1 MTCDQLLI
9 ALILVNITC
18 DQLHRLAIG
27 HAVASMLVGLG
38 VARRS
43 KDCATTF
50 PLPLFDRLAIEHA
63 VASMLV
69 GLGVA
74 RRS

>member
-9 ALILVNITC
+9 ALILVNIT
-18 DQLHRLAIG
+18 LINRLAIG

-43 KDCATTF
+43 KDCATMF
-50 PLPLFDRLAIEHA
+50 PLRSK
-63 VASMLV
+63 VAN
-69 GLGVA
+69 GFKYVA
-74 RRS
+74 